1 MGVLDSAQP
10 KMIVGPK
17 VVGELV
23 LSFRYV
29 LLRIL
34 HRLSFILCRAEFVV
48 K

>member
-1 MGVLDSAQP
+1 MLGSVRQ